1 MERTYDT
8 QQLVDKLFENLRA
21 MAPAGTEYS
30 YTVGYL
36 KNALKDITTYG
47 VDELVSHVD
56 WTNQRVEALEIVN
69 DFICNKG

>member
-1 MERTYDT
+1 MT
-8 QQLVDKLFENLRA
+8 QSYTTSQLVDKLFENLRT

-36 KNALKDITTYG
+36 QNALKDIATYG

-56 WTNQRVEALEIVN
+56 WTNQRLEAIQKVAQ
-69 DFICNKG
+69 